1 MIYIENKIPSNITI
15 GILGGGQLGLML
27 SEAARKL
34 GYKTHIFA
42 NNKDEPALNHT
53 DNITIADFNDKKALI
68 NFYENCDIITFEF
81 ENIPINALSNLNLY
95 KKVIP
100 NINSLKITQDRL
112 LEKKFI
118 NSAGHKTTQFAA
130 INSRHDIEPAYELIG
145 GKGILKT
152 RKFGYD
158 GKGQF
163 SIHNLLDLKYA
174 WKELNEAPSIL
185 EKKIDFNTEISII
198 IARDKN
204 GVIKEFDLTENI
216 HKDGILIESNIP
228 AKISNRIEKKSKE
241 IGISIINKLNYI
253 GVLAIEM
260 FIYKDSV
267 LINELAPRVHN
278 SGHWTLDAC
287 ETSQF
292 EQHIRAIT
300 GMPLGATERH
310 SSATMKNLIGN
321 QVQKLDKF
329 YGKKNT
335 KIHIYGKKEV
345 RPGRKMGHITILDNK
360 E

>member
-1 MIYIENKIPSNITI
+1 MIDIENKMPANITI

-27 SEAARKL
+27 SEAAKKL
-34 GYKTHIFA
+34 GYKTHIYA
-42 NNKDEPALNHT
+42 TNKDEPALNHT
-53 DNITIADFNDKKALI
+53 DKSTIAEFNDQKALI

-81 ENIPINALSNLNLY
+81 ENIPISTLSNLNIY
-95 KKVIP
+95 KKFIP
-100 NINSLKITQDRL
+100 NINSLEITQDRL
-112 LEKKFI
+112 LEKKFVT
-118 NSAGHKTTQFAA
+118 SAGHKTTEFAV
-130 INSRHDIEPAYELIG
+130 INSKHDIEPAYRLIG
-145 GKGILKT
+145 DKGILKT

-163 SIHNLLDLKYA
+163 SIHNLSDLKYA
-174 WKELNEAPSIL
+174 WKELNQVPSIL
-185 EKKIDFNTEISII
+185 EKKIDFNAEISII
-198 IARDKN
+198 LARDKN
-204 GVIKEFDLTENI
+204 GFIKEFDLSENI

-228 AKISNRIEKKSKE
+228 AMVSHSIEKKSKE

-260 FIYKDSV
+260 FVYEGSV

-300 GMPLGATERH
+300 GMPLGETKRH
-310 SSATMKNLIGN
+310 SRVTMKNLIGN

-329 YGKKNT
+329 FNKTNT
-335 KIHIYGKKEV
+335 KIYIYGKKEV

-360 E
+360 